1 MATKKKNQSTS
12 PAPKGLKLKVTKKGP
27 QKKCAT
33 GSFRFIEPEGRKNV
47 RIVLCCP
54 PGKWNPKG
62 KVKNRFGRTVQGKC
76 AVSLKVHARKH
87 YGRK

>member
-1 MATKKKNQSTS
+1 MAKPKRRHISA
-12 PAPKGLKLKVTKKGP
+12 APKGMKLKSTKKGP
-27 QKKCAT
+27 QTKCAR
-33 GSFRFIEPEGRKNV
+33 GSYRFIEPNERPDV

-62 KVKNRFGRTVQGKC
+62 KVKNRFGRMVKGKC
-76 AVSLKVHARKH
+76 AVSMKTHARKH